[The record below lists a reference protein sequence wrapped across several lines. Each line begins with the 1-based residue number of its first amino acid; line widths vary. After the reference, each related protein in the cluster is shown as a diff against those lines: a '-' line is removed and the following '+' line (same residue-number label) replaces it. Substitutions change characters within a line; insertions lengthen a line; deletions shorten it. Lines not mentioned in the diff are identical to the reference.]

1 MWRVYSRPTLWCCYC
16 TLLLKADQSADL
28 TCWSLRN
35 ITQLTNAIRKL
46 RRPITGSSAQCSHH
60 CMSSL
65 QLLTSWTRDV
75 DHRADTGSGWTDH
88 SKHDCRTR
96 DRCKA
101 NSDNVLFCCL
111 FEMFMCYV
119 QGGVCA
125 MVGRNLLWLGHT
137 LVFTSV
143 NSWAYDSDSFH
154 YLYSVILLL
163 WWLSGG

>member
-1 MWRVYSRPTLWCCYC
+1 VLIVNSSVIVKAWQTCRRVEASYASCMSRPTLWCCYC

-101 NSDNVLFCCL
+101 NSDNVLTILL
-111 FEMFMCYV
+111 FVWNVYV
-119 QGGVCA
+119 QCA
-125 MVGRNLLWLGHT
+125 RRCMCR
-137 LVFTSV
+137 
-143 NSWAYDSDSFH
+143 
-154 YLYSVILLL
+154 
-163 WWLSGG
+163 